1 MAGHDW
7 VVAVSEERSTVQ
19 APLTLLHGKLLLG
32 AIGVAT
38 LMAGVAW
45 LLARRIV
52 KPVRAVTHA
61 LQELQAGDY
70 EDARV
75 KAERGDELGQL
86 GRAFNALS
94 DSLRQRDRHTP

>member
-1 MAGHDW
+1 MLF
-7 VVAVSEERSTVQ
+7 RS
-19 APLTLLHGKLLLG
+19 PLNALHGYLLG
-32 AIGVAT
+32 GACLVALLT
-38 LMAGVAW
+38 AAVAW
-45 LLARRIV
+45 LMARRII

-61 LQELQAGDY
+61 LQELQAGDF

-94 DSLRQRDRHTP
+94 DSLRQRDRQSP